1 MSWTWLGLAVLVLL
15 AFSMA
20 DGYRRGFIKEVVSVV
35 LVLLSVV
42 VVWLINPY
50 VNTFIRENTSVYEKI
65 QDVSGSFVES
75 LMDGETVVD
84 GDQQNEL
91 ISGMNL
97 PGLLQNGIADN
108 NTAAVYQSLAVN
120 TFGEYVSRYLAN
132 IAVNCLSFFVSY
144 ILASVLIHVFA
155 YALDLLAR
163 LPVLRGINKMA
174 GALVGGGKCIIFIW
188 VAMLVLTILCNTEIG
203 QEGLR
208 LIRGDTVLNFLYD
221 KNIFIRVF
229 AGINRILQ
237 T

>member
-1 MSWTWLGLAVLVLL
+1 MV
-15 AFSMA
+15 

-65 QDVSGSFVES
+65 QDVSGAFVES
-75 LMDGETVVD
+75 LTDGKTVVD
-84 GDQQNEL
+84 GEQQNEL

-120 TFGEYVSRYLAN
+120 TFGEYVSHYLAN
-132 IAVNCLSFFVSY
+132 IA
-144 ILASVLIHVFA
+144 ASVLIHVFA

-163 LPVLRGINKMA
+163 LPVLCGINKMA

-188 VAMLVLTILCNTEIG
+188 VAMLVVTILCNTKIG

-221 KNIFIRVF
+221 KNIFIRIF